1 VAKSDDKIF
10 AAIAHIAI
18 FFDLVGLIIAV
29 IIYALKG
36 KESPFISFSSKQAIG
51 WQVFALIIH
60 KVVMFFTMGS
70 FIGGMRIGINPLRGF
85 FGMFTIN
92 GLVSLI
98 FIVVAI
104 MGAIKALNGEKYQY
118 PLIGDFIAKI

>member
-1 VAKSDDKIF
+1 MKSDEKIF

-36 KESPFISFSSKQAIG
+36 KESPFINYSSKQAVG
-51 WQVFALIIH
+51 WQIFALIIH
-60 KVVMFFTMGS
+60 RMVIFFTIGS
-70 FIGGMRIGINPLRGF
+70 FIGGMRMGIHPLQGF

-92 GLVSLI
+92 GLISLI

-104 MGAIKALNGEKYQY
+104 FGAIKALNGEKYQY